1 MAVPYKVAHELLL
14 AGIGA
19 SDKYHADW
27 KAISSNLAKLVV
39 GTGFDSKGREVPDLI
54 RSKIEKGISEAAVLR
69 DGANAP
75 LNESGAGIE
84 ASKKRVLA
92 LKTLRHLYYYESF
105 GKQRIWILSLPASLP
120 AYPMEYSAGDQT
132 LVDRV
137 TNSNNE
143 KFGASAM
150 KDLSE
155 AAQSGLAWIQRAM
168 MVVGSPFDAE
178 NRKLIRRWFVPAGT
192 PNETGKTV
200 ALTTTLKQHFHSI
213 AAGLKTGSIIVTDSP
228 HERRS
233 NSSLENSEAFVFT
246 EQDLMVVHVENGFFS
261 PQNTL
266 SGKVNWARILVHELT
281 HLYAKTKDHSYSWQ
295 GLVPRDADMLK
306 KGNDAAV
313 VAIPGFPA
321 VRTLSFEECKENA
334 DSWAFFIADCAGAL
348 SDRDRF
354 QALGNKVYELGSETM
369 ETPLAEKMKVRAGMK

>member
-1 MAVPYKVAHELLL
+1 MAVPYKDAHDLLV
-14 AGIGA
+14 AGIGTA
-19 SDKYHADW
+19 DKYHADW
-27 KAISSNLAKLVV
+27 KMISGDLAKLVV
-39 GTGFDSKGREVPDLI
+39 DAGFDPKGRGVPDLI
-54 RSKIEKGISEAAVLR
+54 RAKVVKGVTEAAALR

-75 LNESGAGIE
+75 LGESGGGVD

-132 LVDRV
+132 LVDRLL
-137 TNSNNE
+137 NLSNE
-143 KFGASAM
+143 KFSASTM
-150 KDLSE
+150 NDLSE
-155 AAQSGLAWIQRAM
+155 AAQSGLAWIQKAM
-168 MVVGSPFDAE
+168 MVAGSPFDAE

-192 PNETGKTV
+192 ANETNKTA
-200 ALTTTLKQHFHSI
+200 ALAATLQQHLQKI
-213 AAGLKTGSIIVTDSP
+213 AAGLKTGAIIVTDSP
-228 HERRS
+228 HERGS

-246 EQDLMVVHVENGFFS
+246 EKDLMVVHVENGFFS

-266 SGKVNWARILVHELT
+266 SGKVNWARILVHELS

-306 KGNDAAV
+306 RGNDAAV
-313 VAIPGFPA
+313 LAIPGFPA
-321 VRTLSFEECKENA
+321 VRTLTFEECKENA

-354 QALGNKVYELGSETM
+354 QALGNKVYELGKETM
-369 ETPLAEKMKVRAGMK
+369 ETPVLDTMKVRAGLK